1 MWAAILGA
9 AALALVGWSQ
19 FCLFTTTNNL
29 SRTFTKALAEA
40 NRRQAEVVA
49 TLVLGYQ
56 TSPGSVPSSEASS
69 TTRFESEI
77 SGPDV
82 NNLDDM
88 PDHIREAYLRE
99 ATEDEEM
106 MTLSSMRS
114 YPLQADST

>member
-1 MWAAILGA
+1 MWPAILGA
-9 AALALVGWSQ
+9 CALALVGWSQ
-19 FCLFTTTNNL
+19 WCLLTTTKNQ
-29 SRTFTKALAEA
+29 SETFTEALREA

-56 TSPGSVPSSEASS
+56 DSVPTSEASS
-69 TTRFESEI
+69 TTPSENEP

-99 ATEDEEM
+99 ATEDEM
-106 MTLSSMRS
+106 MASRLSTLSSTGLS
-114 YPLQADST
+114 DSR